1 MKLPPTDPDRY
12 GWRFWGLNPDGALV
26 SPFLGTWVAS
36 ATFEAQCT
44 ACGGEAPAPDCGCG
58 VHYLPRTEDLFEGT
72 PSCWFLRPG
81 YKPWQDEAKM
91 QRHTPALYRMLKGH
105 LPFVL
110 TYGVALGGVEVDK
123 QMVRVLRSRKWH
135 VLSMLLGAPA
145 AAAGQRGWSSSPRAL
160 AGRYGCQV
168 RPGVSLEA
176 CQAVRQRLVSSL
188 SADQMAELAERPA
201 AASVLPSPIVA
212 GLNTL
217 SVREIAGLMSDPFI
231 NRLVV
236 EKR

>member
-1 MKLPPTDPDRY
+1 M
-12 GWRFWGLNPDGALV
+12 
-26 SPFLGTWVAS
+26 
-36 ATFEAQCT
+36 
-44 ACGGEAPAPDCGCG
+44 
-58 VHYLPRTEDLFEGT
+58 
-72 PSCWFLRPG
+72 
-81 YKPWQDEAKM
+81 
-91 QRHTPALYRMLKGH
+91 
-105 LPFVL
+105 
-110 TYGVALGGVEVDK
+110 
-123 QMVRVLRSRKWH
+123 
-135 VLSMLLGAPA
+135 
-145 AAAGQRGWSSSPRAL
+145 
-160 AGRYGCQV
+160 
-168 RPGVSLEA
+168 SLEA